1 MQKSSVQYK
10 RVQYGRGFTLIEMLV
25 VIGIIVILVG
35 LLLPAASMVRAQS
48 YAVQSQSNLKQWGLA
63 IVQWSNIHK
72 EQIPWEGAKD
82 TPPMAANLAQD
93 VFWPNALASF
103 VGAATYREMVE
114 EAYTRQEYVSN
125 WNNHNSVWTD
135 PAANPV
141 QTEPWAFGET
151 GKGGIS
157 RGFWF
162 SYVMNI
168 RLNQTLLSSAGLPS
182 TSFQKLMRM
191 SYIPSPDRT
200 VIMLEMRANPNERP
214 QSDPGF
220 IRNLD
225 RAACS
230 WKRFASRH
238 FEGGHLTFADGHV
251 QWMSNDQATTNV
263 QGTRNPST
271 PGGNWNTDKLVW
283 DPMGPAFN

>member
-1 MQKSSVQYK
+1 MRLSIIQSA
-10 RVQYGRGFTLIEMLV
+10 RVQHGRGFTLIETLV
-25 VIGIIVILVG
+25 VIGIIVLLVG
-35 LLLPAASMVRAQS
+35 LIIPAAAMVRAQS

-63 IVQWSNIHK
+63 IVQWANVHQ

-82 TPPMAANLAQD
+82 TLPMAANLAQD

-135 PAANPV
+135 PAAIPV
-141 QTEPWAFGET
+141 NTEPWAFGES

-182 TSFQKLMRM
+182 TSFQKLVRM
-191 SYIPSPDRT
+191 SHISAPDHT
-200 VIMLEMRANPNERP
+200 VLMLELRANPNELP

-251 QWMSNDQATTNV
+251 QWMSNDQASTNS
-263 QGTRNPST
+263 QGSRSPST
-271 PGGNWNTDKLVW
+271 PDGDWNTNKLVW
-283 DPMGPAFN
+283 DPLGPARN

>member
-1 MQKSSVQYK
+1 
-10 RVQYGRGFTLIEMLV
+10 
-25 VIGIIVILVG
+25 
-35 LLLPAASMVRAQS
+35 MVRAQS

-63 IVQWSNIHK
+63 IVQWSNINK
-72 EQIPWEGAKD
+72 GQIPWEGAKD

-103 VGAATYREMVE
+103 VGTATYREMVE

-162 SYVMNI
+162 SYVINI

-182 TSFQKLMRM
+182 TSFQKLVRM
-191 SYIPSPDRT
+191 SHISAPDRT
-200 VIMLEMRANPNERP
+200 VLMLEMRANPNELP
-214 QSDPGF
+214 QNDPGF

-263 QGTRNPST
+263 QGTRSPST
-271 PGGNWNTDKLVW
+271 PDGNWNTNKLVW
-283 DPMGPAFN
+283 DPIGPALN